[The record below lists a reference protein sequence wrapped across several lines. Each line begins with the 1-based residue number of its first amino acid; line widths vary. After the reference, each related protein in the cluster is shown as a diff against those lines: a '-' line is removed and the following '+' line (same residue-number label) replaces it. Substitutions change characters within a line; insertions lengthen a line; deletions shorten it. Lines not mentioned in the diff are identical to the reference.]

1 MTHSPAAGLCVTG
14 AGLEEEIV
22 CSVHLITACQFIHT
36 VVIHVCTHTKSS
48 N

>member
-14 AGLEEEIV
+14 AGLEEEIA
-22 CSVHLITACQFIHT
+22 CSVHLITACQFIPT
-36 VVIHVCTHTKSS
+36 VDTHTHTQSS